1 MPARDRLWMCPNHME
16 NFLDQNLLE
25 STRLSERIN
34 LWKQYSAPK
43 MNLNNVKID
52 FINKCSQTGDRN
64 KENLGSQQETHA
76 DQLPR
81 QSVKRC
87 EIPCA
92 IKQVYSKMKNLIVQ
106 NVETPVEAI
115 EISKRTFTDQQEKES
130 VIASLKFFV
139 VI

>member
-34 LWKQYSAPK
+34 LWKQYSAPN

-64 KENLGSQQETHA
+64 KENLGEA
-76 DQLPR
+76 ENNAGRLAR
-81 QSVKRC
+81 VNRC
-87 EIPCA
+87 EIPSA
-92 IKQVYSKMKNLIVQ
+92 IKQVYSKMKNLSVQ
-106 NVETPVEAI
+106 AEASI
-115 EISKRTFTDQQEKES
+115 DTSEISKRTFADEQEKES
-130 VIASLKFFV
+130 VIDFQ
-139 VI
+139 